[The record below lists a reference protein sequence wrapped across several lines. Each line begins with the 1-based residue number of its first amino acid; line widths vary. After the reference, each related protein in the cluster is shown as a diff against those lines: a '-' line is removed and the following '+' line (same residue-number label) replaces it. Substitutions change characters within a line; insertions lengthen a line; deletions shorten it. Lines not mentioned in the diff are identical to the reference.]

1 MRQQLLN
8 FDNVEDRTI
17 NLATAFPS
25 SLTIGVQFRKFEFD
39 HVITYVRYVLV
50 KRTSGRTVSL
60 IDRILLTH
68 LCLPFA
74 EIRLPRMTNKW

>member
-25 SLTIGVQFRKFEFD
+25 SSTISVQVRKFEFD
-39 HVITYVRYVLV
+39 HVSIPCETY
-50 KRTSGRTVSL
+50 
-60 IDRILLTH
+60 D
-68 LCLPFA
+68 
-74 EIRLPRMTNKW
+74 EW